1 MEGYKVKK
9 WFQKSVVSFLVLILA
24 AGVFQPA
31 ISVNAEDALNVNAEA
46 AIIVEAET
54 GKIIY
59 EKNSETALGIASMTK
74 MMTEYLL
81 LEAVNEGKVDWEQE
95 YTIPVPL
102 SNLSHKTGLSN
113 VPLRAEAQYTV
124 KELYQ
129 AMAIYSAN
137 AATMAIANIVAG
149 SESNFIKMMN
159 DKAGELGLESYKFVN
174 ATGLNNRDLGEMR
187 PEGTGAEE
195 ENVMSA
201 KDTAK
206 LAYHLLNEYPEVLET
221 SRIPRMIFDE
231 GTEDAVKMEN
241 WNWMLPELVYAY
253 EGMDGLKTG
262 TTDFAGYCFTGTAER
277 NGTRYITVVMDA
289 HPNEGENPYHAR
301 FAQTANMMNYAFNN
315 FTKEEIFPANYEVKG
330 QKVLPVVKG
339 KEKEV
344 AIHSKEPLKM
354 VVKNGEKEFKPKLVL
369 DKKKLNEDQQLT
381 APVKDEEKVGY
392 LTIEGGDDLG
402 YITEKASAHGQ
413 VPVVT
418 AEAVEKANWFVLSM
432 RAVGGFFSDIWGSV
446 TSTVKGWF

>member
-9 WFQKSVVSFLVLILA
+9 WFQKSVVSFLVLVLA

-31 ISVNAEDALNVNAEA
+31 ISANAEDALNVNAEA

-81 LEAVNEGKVDWEQE
+81 LEAVNEGKVDWEQK

-102 SNLSHKTGLSN
+102 SDLSHRTDLSN
-113 VPLRAEAQYTV
+113 VPLEAEAQYTV
-124 KELYQ
+124 KELYE

-137 AATMAIANIVAG
+137 AATMAITNIIAG

-159 DKAGELGLESYKFVN
+159 DKAEELGLQSYKFVN
-174 ATGLNNRDLGEMR
+174 STGLNNADLGEMR
-187 PEGTGAEE
+187 PEGTGADE

-201 KDTAK
+201 NDTAK
-206 LAYHLLNEYPEVLET
+206 LAFHLLNDYPEVLET
-221 SRIPRMIFDE
+221 AQI
-231 GTEDAVKMEN
+231 TEKTFGSVKMQN
-241 WNWMLPELVYAY
+241 WNWMLPGLVYSY

-262 TTDFAGYCFTGTAER
+262 TTDFAGYSFTGTAER

-289 HPNEGENPYHAR
+289 HPNEGENEYHAR
-301 FAQTANMMNYAFNN
+301 FAQTANMLNYAFNN

-330 QKVLPVVKG
+330 QKTLPVVKG
-339 KEKEV
+339 KEKEI
-344 AIHSKEPLKM
+344 AIHSKEPLM
-354 VVKNGEKEFKPKLVL
+354 LVVKNGEKDFKPQLVL
-369 DKKKLNEDQQLT
+369 NEEKLNEDKQLT
-381 APVKDEEKVGY
+381 APIKDEEQVGY
-392 LTIEGGDDLG
+392 LTVEGGDDLG
-402 YITEKASAHGQ
+402 FITDNAAAGGQ
-413 VPVVT
+413 AAVVT
-418 AEAVEKANWFVLSM
+418 ADAVEKANWFTLSM
-432 RAVGGFFSDIWGSV
+432 RAVGGFFSDIWGSI

>member
-1 MEGYKVKK
+1 MEGYKVKN
-9 WFQKSVVSFLVLILA
+9 WFQKSVVSFLVLVLA
-24 AGVFQPA
+24 AGVFQPFNSA
-31 ISVNAEDALNVNAEA
+31 NAEDALTVNAEA

-81 LEAVNEGKVDWEQE
+81 LEAVNEGKVDWDQQ

-102 SNLSHKTGLSN
+102 SNLSHLTGLSN
-113 VPLRAEAQYTV
+113 VPLEAEAQYTV
-124 KELYQ
+124 RELYE

-137 AATMAIANIVAG
+137 AATMALANIIAG
-149 SESNFIKMMN
+149 SESNFVKMMN
-159 DKAGELGLESYKFVN
+159 DKAAELGLESYKFVN
-174 ATGLNNRDLGEMR
+174 STGLNNRDLGELR

-206 LAYHLLNEYPEVLET
+206 LAYQLINEFPEVLET
-221 SRIPRMIFDE
+221 SSVPKKMFGE
-231 GTEDAVKMEN
+231 VEMEN
-241 WNWMLPELVYAY
+241 WNWMLPGLVYEY

-277 NGTRYITVVMDA
+277 NGMRYITVVMDA
-289 HPNEGENPYHAR
+289 QPNEGENPYHAR
-301 FAQTANMMNYAFNN
+301 FAQTANLMNYAFNN
-315 FTKEEIFPANYEVKG
+315 FTMEEIFPANYEVKG
-330 QKVLPVVKG
+330 KKVLPVVKG

-344 AIHSKEPLKM
+344 AVHTQEPLKM

-369 DKKKLNEDQQLT
+369 NKEKLNEEKQLT
-381 APVKDEEKVGY
+381 APVKDEEQVGY
-392 LTIEGGDDLG
+392 LTVEGGDDLG
-402 YITEKASAHGQ
+402 YITDKASANGQ
-413 VPVVT
+413 VAVVT
-418 AEAVEKANWFVLSM
+418 ADAVEKANWFTLTM
-432 RAVGGFFSDIWGSV
+432 RAIGGFFSDIWGGI

>member
-1 MEGYKVKK
+1 MKK

-31 ISVNAEDALNVNAEA
+31 LSVNAEDALTVNAEA
-46 AIIVEAET
+46 AIIVEADT

-59 EKNSETALGIASMTK
+59 EKNAETALGIASMTK

-81 LEAVNEGKVDWEQE
+81 LEAVNEGKVDWEQQ

-102 SNLSHKTGLSN
+102 SNLSHERGLSN

-124 KELYQ
+124 KELYE

-137 AATMAIANIVAG
+137 AATMAIANIIAG

-159 DKAGELGLESYKFVN
+159 DKAEELGLESYKFVN
-174 ATGLNNRDLGEMR
+174 STGLNNRDLGELR

-221 SRIPRMIFDE
+221 SSIPKMTFDE
-231 GTEDAVKMEN
+231 GTEDAVDMQN
-241 WNWMLPELVYAY
+241 WNWMLPGLVYEY

-262 TTDFAGYCFTGTAER
+262 TTDLAGYCFTGTAER

-289 HPNEGENPYHAR
+289 QPNEGENPYHAR
-301 FAQTANMMNYAFNN
+301 FAQTANMMNYAFTN
-315 FTKEEIFPANYEVKG
+315 FTTEEIFPANYEVKG
-330 QKVLPVVKG
+330 NKVLPVEKG

-344 AIHSKEPLKM
+344 AIHTKEPLKM
-354 VVKNGEKEFKPKLVL
+354 VVRNGENEFEPKLVL

-381 APVKDEEKVGY
+381 APIKDEEQVGY

-402 YITEKASAHGQ
+402 YITEKAAANGQ

-418 AEAVEKANWFVLSM
+418 AEAVEKANWFTLSM
-432 RAVGGFFSDIWGSV
+432 RAVGGFFSDIWGGI

>member
-9 WFQKSVVSFLVLILA
+9 WFQKSVVSFLVLVLA

-31 ISVNAEDALNVNAEA
+31 ISANAEDALNVNAEA

-102 SNLSHKTGLSN
+102 SNLSHKTDLSN
-113 VPLRAEAQYTV
+113 VPLEAEAQYTV
-124 KELYQ
+124 RELYE

-137 AATMAIANIVAG
+137 AATMAITNIIAG
-149 SESNFIKMMN
+149 SESNFIKMMS
-159 DKAGELGLESYKFVN
+159 DKAEELGLESYKFVN
-174 ATGLNNRDLGEMR
+174 STGLNNRDLGDMR
-187 PEGTGAEE
+187 PEGTGAED

-206 LAYHLLNEYPEVLET
+206 LAFHLINDYPEVLET
-221 SRIPRMIFDE
+221 ASITKKKFGGVNMD
-231 GTEDAVKMEN
+231 N
-241 WNWMLPELVYAY
+241 WNWMLPGLVYEY

-262 TTDFAGYCFTGTAER
+262 TTDLAGYCFTGTAER

-315 FTKEEIFPANYEVKG
+315 FTTEEIFPANYEVKG

-381 APVKDEEKVGY
+381 APIKDEEQVGY
-392 LTIEGGDDLG
+392 LTIEGGDELG
-402 YITEKASAHGQ
+402 YITKKAAANGQ

-418 AEAVEKANWFVLSM
+418 ADGVEKANWFVLSM

>member
-9 WFQKSVVSFLVLILA
+9 WFQKSVVSFLVLVLA

-31 ISVNAEDALNVNAEA
+31 ISANAEDALNVNAEA

-81 LEAVNEGKVDWEQE
+81 LEAVNEGKVDWEQK

-102 SNLSHKTGLSN
+102 SDLSHRTDLSN
-113 VPLRAEAQYTV
+113 VPLEAEAQYTV
-124 KELYQ
+124 RELYE

-137 AATMAIANIVAG
+137 AATMAITNIIAG

-159 DKAGELGLESYKFVN
+159 DKAEELGLESYKFVN
-174 ATGLNNRDLGEMR
+174 STGLNNADLGELR
-187 PEGTGAEE
+187 PEGTGADE

-201 KDTAK
+201 NDTAK
-206 LAYHLLNEYPEVLET
+206 LAFHLLNDYPEVLDT
-221 SRIPRMIFDE
+221 AQITKKQF
-231 GTEDAVKMEN
+231 GNVNMEN
-241 WNWMLPELVYAY
+241 WNWMLKGLVYEY
-253 EGMDGLKTG
+253 EGVDGLKTG
-262 TTDFAGYCFTGTAER
+262 TTDLAGYCFTSTAER
-277 NGTRYITVVMDA
+277 DGTRYITVVMDA

-301 FAQTANMMNYAFNN
+301 FAQTANMLNYAFNN

-330 QKVLPVVKG
+330 QKTLPVVKG
-339 KEKEV
+339 KEKEI
-344 AIHSKEPLKM
+344 AIHSKEPLTM
-354 VVKNGEKEFKPKLVL
+354 VVKNGEKNFKPQLVL
-369 DKKKLNEDQQLT
+369 NEEKLNEDKQLT
-381 APVKDEEKVGY
+381 APIKDEEQVGY
-392 LTIEGGDDLG
+392 LTVEGGDDLG
-402 YITEKASAHGQ
+402 FITDNAAAGGQ
-413 VPVVT
+413 AAVVT
-418 AEAVEKANWFVLSM
+418 ADAVEKANWFTLSM
-432 RAVGGFFSDIWGSV
+432 RAVGGFFSDIWGSI

>member
-1 MEGYKVKK
+1 MEGYKVKN

-24 AGVFQPA
+24 AGVFQPFNSA
-31 ISVNAEDALNVNAEA
+31 NAEDALTVNAEA

-81 LEAVNEGKVDWEQE
+81 LEAVNEGKVDWDQE
-95 YTIPVPL
+95 FTIPVPL
-102 SNLSHKTGLSN
+102 SNLSHLTGLSN
-113 VPLRAEAQYTV
+113 VPLEAEAQYSV
-124 KELYQ
+124 RELYE

-137 AATMAIANIVAG
+137 AATMALANIIAG
-149 SESNFIKMMN
+149 SESNFVKMMN
-159 DKAGELGLESYKFVN
+159 DKADELGLESYKFVN
-174 ATGLNNRDLGEMR
+174 STGLNNRDLGELR

-206 LAYHLLNEYPEVLET
+206 LAYLLINEFPEVLET
-221 SRIPRMIFDE
+221 SSIPKKMFGE
-231 GTEDAVKMEN
+231 VEMEN
-241 WNWMLPELVYAY
+241 WNWMLPGLVYEY

-262 TTDFAGYCFTGTAER
+262 TTDLAGYCFTGTAER
-277 NGTRYITVVMDA
+277 NGMRYITVVMDA
-289 HPNEGENPYHAR
+289 QPNEGENPYHAR
-301 FAQTANMMNYAFNN
+301 FAQTANLMNYAFNN
-315 FTKEEIFPANYEVKG
+315 FTMEEIFPANYEVKG
-330 QKVLPVVKG
+330 KKVIPVEKG

-344 AIHSKEPLKM
+344 AIHTKEPLKM

-369 DKKKLNEDQQLT
+369 NKEKLNEEKQLT
-381 APVKDEEKVGY
+381 APVKDEEQVGY
-392 LTIEGGDDLG
+392 LTVESGDELG
-402 YITEKASAHGQ
+402 FITDKASGNGQ
-413 VPVVT
+413 VAVVT
-418 AEAVEKANWFVLSM
+418 ADAVEKANWFTLSM
-432 RAVGGFFSDIWGSV
+432 RAVGGFFSDIWSGI